1 MPLSFEKNGS
11 SSENK
16 LFIKSQLKIKVTYE
30 FSILL
35 KHGFSSII
43 SLSLTLLETDHQQST
58 YFVFQMWIR
67 STEKKQDKQ
76 VNENKIEQIDN
87 SLQSI
92 QICGNTRI

>member
-58 YFVFQMWIR
+58 FCI
-67 STEKKQDKQ
+67 SS
-76 VNENKIEQIDN
+76 VNEVNLNKARQT
-87 SLQSI
+87 SQ
-92 QICGNTRI
+92 